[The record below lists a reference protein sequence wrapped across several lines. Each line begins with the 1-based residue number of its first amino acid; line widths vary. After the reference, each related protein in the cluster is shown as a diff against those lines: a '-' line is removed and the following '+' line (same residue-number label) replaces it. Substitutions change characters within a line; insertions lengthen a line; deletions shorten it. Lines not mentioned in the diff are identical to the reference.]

1 VRVAADYHRFLDGA
15 AVGLAQIGAE
25 PILRPGGDGPP
36 WATGWQ
42 QLILD
47 STPGDATLYAF
58 TETGDP
64 EVLRDRLDL
73 LAAGLDRSGLL
84 NHGPLSLV
92 VVVTSPESGAP
103 TRPLTGIA
111 PRTYY
116 SNLRPHVWQLSI
128 PAGTIRGAGRFRRG
142 AGYDAIRSAA
152 FGDQPGAIDIGAAIR
167 THAAQRN
174 AFYSLMR
181 GRQPLATYALIAV
194 NVIVFALAYQPGGAE
209 TAGRL
214 RDFGALVPALVESG
228 QWWRLFTSMFLHAS
242 IPHILFNMT
251 SLFVVGT
258 LAERL
263 YGTGRFIAIYLGG
276 GLAGSLVSF
285 GYAVATGQF
294 HEVAVGA
301 SGAIFGVAGAL
312 ITMRFQRS
320 DVIPQ
325 RLRDQISG
333 FMVVLVLLNL
343 AFGAVT
349 PFVANSAHIGGL
361 IGGMGL
367 SFLFPL
373 VRSVPGP
380 GSGRLVEW

>member
-1 VRVAADYHRFLDGA
+1 MSVASGYHQFLDSA
-15 AVGLAQIGAE
+15 AAGLAQIGAE
-25 PILRPGGDGPP
+25 PILRPGSDGPA

-47 STPGDATLYAF
+47 SSPGDATLYAF

-64 EVLRDRLDL
+64 SVLRERLDRL
-73 LAAGLDRSGLL
+73 AGGLDRSGLL
-84 NHGPLSLV
+84 FHGPLSLIA
-92 VVVTSPESGAP
+92 VVTTPAGGGSSRSLAGLAP
-103 TRPLTGIA
+103 S
-111 PRTYY
+111 TYY
-116 SNLRPHVWQLSI
+116 SNLRPHVWEVSI
-128 PAGTIRGAGRFRRG
+128 PGGTIRGAGRVRRG
-142 AGYDAIRSAA
+142 AGYDAVRSAA
-152 FGDQPGAIDIGAAIR
+152 TGEQAVAADIGDALR
-167 THAAQRN
+167 THAERRN
-174 AFYSLMR
+174 DFYRLMR
-181 GRQPLATYALIAV
+181 GRQPLATYALIAI
-194 NVIVFALAYQPGGAE
+194 NVIVFALAYQPGGVE

-214 RDFGALVPALVESG
+214 RDFGALVPALVENG

-276 GLAGSLVSF
+276 GLVGSLVSF
-285 GYAVATGQF
+285 GYAVATGQT

-343 AFGAVT
+343 AIGAVT
-349 PFVANSAHIGGL
+349 PFVANSAHLGGL
-361 IGGMGL
+361 VGGMAL

-373 VRSVPGP
+373 VRSVREPGT
-380 GSGRLVEW
+380 GSLIEW